1 LPRLAVV
8 VVAAARPLVE
18 HRANLLLPAVSPFSG
33 DRRNVLAALPAKSSV
48 ANRDVSEVSFALAA
62 AGARLVR
69 AGIFHSFVV
78 SFRRVMRD
86 SLTASPR

>member
-1 LPRLAVV
+1 VG
-8 VVAAARPLVE
+8 AAVE
-18 HRANLLLPAVSPFSG
+18 HRANLAFSAVSPFSS
-33 DRRNVLAALPAKSSV
+33 DRGNILAALPAKSCV
-48 ANRDVSEVSFALAA
+48 AHGDVSFVLLALAA

-69 AGIFHSFVV
+69 AGLFHSFVV